1 MSGVVVAALYQFVS
15 LPDYQALREPLLS
28 CLLDNGV
35 RGSLLLAEEGI
46 NGTVAGS
53 RAGIDALK
61 AWLAADGRFTDL
73 TYKESL
79 SDDNPFYRTRVKLK
93 REIVTMGVPG
103 VSPVKAVGQYVEPE
117 DWNALISDPEVLLVD
132 TRNDYEIE
140 VGTFKGAI
148 NPETDNFRQFPDWV
162 DKQLKP
168 AKKQRVA
175 MFCTGGI
182 RCEKATSLLLE
193 QGVEEVY
200 HLKGGIL
207 KYLET
212 VPASDSLWQGECFV
226 FDNRVTV
233 NHDLEPGHYDQCHGC
248 RRPITEDDKRSPL
261 YVRGVTCPYCHDSQ
275 TERSRAR
282 AAERQ
287 KQIDLARKRGE
298 PMPLGN
304 TRQKES

>member
-61 AWLAADGRFTDL
+61 AWLKADGRFTAL

-103 VSPVKAVGQYVEPE
+103 VSPVKAVGEYVEPE
-117 DWNALISDPEVLLVD
+117 DWNALISEPDVLLVD

-162 DKQLKP
+162 EKQLKP

-193 QGVEEVY
+193 QGVEAVY

-212 VPASDSLWQGECFV
+212 VPESDSLWQGECFV

-233 NHDLEPGHYDQCHGC
+233 DHDLEPGRYDQCHGC
-248 RRPITEDDKRSPL
+248 RRPITEEDKRSPL
-261 YVRGVTCPYCHDSQ
+261 YVRGVTCPHCHDSQ
-275 TERSRAR
+275 TEQSRSR

-287 KQIDLARKRGE
+287 NQIDLARKRGE

-304 TRQKES
+304 TRQKDA

>member
-61 AWLAADGRFTDL
+61 AWLKADGRFTAL

-103 VSPVKAVGQYVEPE
+103 VSPVKAVGEYVEPE
-117 DWNALISDPEVLLVD
+117 DWNALISEPDVLLVD

-162 DKQLKP
+162 EKQLKP

-193 QGVEEVY
+193 QGVEAVY

-212 VPASDSLWQGECFV
+212 VPESDSLWQGECFV

-233 NHDLEPGHYDQCHGC
+233 DHDLEPGRYDQCHGC
-248 RRPITEDDKRSPL
+248 RRPITEEDKHSPL
-261 YVRGVTCPYCHDSQ
+261 YVRGVTCPHCHDSQ
-275 TERSRAR
+275 TEQSRSR

-287 KQIDLARKRGE
+287 NQIDLARKRGE

-304 TRQKES
+304 TRQKDA

>member
-53 RAGIDALK
+53 RAGVDALK

-93 REIVTMGVPG
+93 REIVTMGVSG

-117 DWNALISDPEVLLVD
+117 DWNALISDPDVLLVD

-148 NPETDNFRQFPDWV
+148 NPETDNFRQFPNWV

-261 YVRGVTCPYCHDSQ
+261 YVRGVTCPHCHDSQ
-275 TERSRAR
+275 TERSRSR

-304 TRQKES
+304 TQQKDT

>member
-53 RAGIDALK
+53 RAGVDALK

-117 DWNALISDPEVLLVD
+117 DWNALISDPDVLLVD

-148 NPETDNFRQFPDWV
+148 NPETDNFRQFPNWV

-261 YVRGVTCPYCHDSQ
+261 YVRGVTCPHCHDSQ
-275 TERSRAR
+275 TERSRSR

-304 TRQKES
+304 TQQKDT

>member
-61 AWLAADGRFTDL
+61 AWLKADGRFTAL

-103 VSPVKAVGQYVEPE
+103 VSPVKAVGEYVEPE
-117 DWNALISDPEVLLVD
+117 DWNALISEPDVLLVD

-162 DKQLKP
+162 EKQLKP

-193 QGVEEVY
+193 QGVEAVY

-212 VPASDSLWQGECFV
+212 VPESDSLWQGECFV

-233 NHDLEPGHYDQCHGC
+233 DHDLEPGRYDQCHGC
-248 RRPITEDDKRSPL
+248 RRPITEEDKRSPL
-261 YVRGVTCPYCHDSQ
+261 YVRGVTCPHCHDSQ
-275 TERSRAR
+275 TEQSRSR

-287 KQIDLARKRGE
+287 NQIDLARKRGE

-304 TRQKES
+304 TRQKDT